1 MRTLCPMRI
10 ESVRSRLYRIP
21 PTVRWE
27 DSTHHVTAL
36 EYVVTEVTTDTGVVG
51 TGISYTTGVGGS
63 AIVALVDDYCAA
75 MLRGESPFAV
85 GRVWSLLEKQL
96 RRNGSGLVH
105 LALAALDTALW
116 DIVGKAVGQPLHRL
130 LGACHERVPVYG
142 SGIDLSLEEDALLD
156 QVEAMLA
163 AGFDWIKIKVGR
175 DDPEE
180 DAARVRAVR
189 GLLGPG
195 RRFCV
200 DANQAWT
207 VGDARRRAA
216 TLEAAGADLTW
227 LEEPLHPEDVRGHA
241 DLRRSTTLPIAV
253 GESIYSEAQFLRYL
267 EADAVDVV
275 QPDVCRV
282 GGFSGFVRVAALA
295 SAFHRPLA
303 PHYVAEL
310 TVGALCAV
318 PSALVLEWVRG
329 GTLTE
334 LGAIRQPLRIDGG
347 FAYPYEEAGHGVD
360 IDLDALAPYEVDSE
374 RLRQTD
380 TRVAK

>member
-1 MRTLCPMRI
+1 MRI

-21 PTVRWE
+21 PAVRWE

-36 EYVVTEVTTDTGVVG
+36 EYVVTEITTDAGIAG

-75 MLRGESPFAV
+75 MLRGESPFEV
-85 GRVWSLLEKQL
+85 GRVWSFLEKQL

-105 LALAALDTALW
+105 LALASIDTALW
-116 DIVGKAVGQPLHRL
+116 DIVGKAVDQPLHRL

-142 SGIDLSLEEDALLD
+142 SGIDLFLDETELLD
-156 QVEAMLA
+156 HVETMLA
-163 AGFDWIKIKVGR
+163 EGFDWIKIKVGR

-189 GLLGPG
+189 ALLGPD
-195 RRFCV
+195 RRLCV

-207 VGDARRRAA
+207 TADARRHAA
-216 TLEAAGADLTW
+216 ALEAAGADLAW

-241 DLRRSTTLPIAV
+241 DLRRTTSLPVAV
-253 GESIYSEAQFLRYL
+253 GESIYSEGQFLRYL

-282 GGFSGFVRVAALA
+282 GGFTGLVRVAGLA
-295 SAFHRPLA
+295 SAFHRQVA

-318 PSALVLEWVRG
+318 PNALVLEWVRG

-334 LGAIRQPLRIDGG
+334 LGAIRTPLRVDGG
-347 FAYPYEEAGHGVD
+347 FAYPYEQAGHGVD
-360 IDLDALAPYEVDSE
+360 VDLDALAPYEVDSE
-374 RLRQTD
+374 TLRRTD
-380 TRVAK
+380 TRAAK

>member
-1 MRTLCPMRI
+1 MRI
-10 ESVRSRLYRIP
+10 ESVQSRLYRIP

-36 EYVVTEVTTDTGVVG
+36 EYVVTEIATDTANVG

-105 LALAALDTALW
+105 LALASVDTALW

-130 LGACHERVPVYG
+130 LGACHGCVPVYG
-142 SGIDLSLEEDALLD
+142 SGIDLFLEENALLD
-156 QVEAMLA
+156 HVEAMLA
-163 AGFDWIKIKVGR
+163 LGFDWIKIKVGR

-189 GLLGPG
+189 ALLGPG
-195 RRFCV
+195 RRLCV

-207 VGDARRRAA
+207 VADARRHAA
-216 TLEAAGADLTW
+216 ALEAAGADLTW

-241 DLRRSTTLPIAV
+241 DLRRSTSVPIAV

-282 GGFSGFVRVAALA
+282 GGFTGFMRVAGLA
-295 SAFHRPLA
+295 SAFHRQVA

-310 TVGALCAV
+310 TVAALCSV
-318 PSALVLEWVRG
+318 PNALVLESVRG

-334 LGAIRQPLRIDGG
+334 LGAIRTPLRIEGG
-347 FAYPYEEAGHGVD
+347 FAYPYEGAGHGVD
-360 IDLDALAPYEVDSE
+360 VDLDALAPYEVDLE
-374 RLRQTD
+374 ALRQTD
-380 TRVAK
+380 TRAAK

>member
-1 MRTLCPMRI
+1 MRI

-36 EYVVTEVTTDTGVVG
+36 EYVVTEVTTDAGIAG

-63 AIVALVDDYCAA
+63 AIAALVDDYCAA
-75 MLRGESPFAV
+75 MLRGESPFEV
-85 GRVWSLLEKQL
+85 GRVWTFLEKQL

-105 LALAALDTALW
+105 LALAAIDTALW

-142 SGIDLSLEEDALLD
+142 SGIDLFLDETELLD
-156 QVEAMLA
+156 HVETMLA
-163 AGFDWIKIKVGR
+163 DGFDWVKIKVGR
-175 DDPEE
+175 DEPEE
-180 DAARVRAVR
+180 DVERVRAVR
-189 GLLGPG
+189 KLLGPG
-195 RRFCV
+195 RRLCV

-207 VGDARRRAA
+207 VAESRRRAPA
-216 TLEAAGADLTW
+216 LEAAGADLSW

-241 DLRRSTTLPIAV
+241 DLRRTTPLPIAV
-253 GESIYSEAQFLRYL
+253 GESIYSEAQFVRYL

-282 GGFSGFVRVAALA
+282 GGFTGLVRVSGLAA
-295 SAFHRPLA
+295 AFQRQVA
-303 PHYVAEL
+303 PHYLAEL

-318 PSALVLEWVRG
+318 PNALVLEWVRG

-334 LGAIRQPLRIDGG
+334 LGAIRRPLRIEEG
-347 FAYPYEEAGHGVD
+347 FAYPYEQAGHGVD
-360 IDLDALAPYEVDSE
+360 VDLDALAPYEVDSE
-374 RLRQTD
+374 MLRRTD
-380 TRVAK
+380 TRAAK

>member
-1 MRTLCPMRI
+1 MRI
-10 ESVRSRLYRIP
+10 ESVQSRLYRIP

-36 EYVVTEVTTDTGVVG
+36 EYVVTEITTDIGIVG

-75 MLRGESPFAV
+75 MLLGESPFAS
-85 GRVWSLLEKQL
+85 GRVWSFLEKQL

-105 LALAALDTALW
+105 LALAAVDTALW
-116 DIVGKAVGQPLHRL
+116 DIVGKAVGQPLHQL

-142 SGIDLSLEEDALLD
+142 SGIDLFFEQDALLD
-156 QVEAMLA
+156 HVETMLA
-163 AGFDWIKIKVGR
+163 DGFEWIKIKVGR

-189 GLLGPG
+189 KLLGRG
-195 RRFCV
+195 RRLCV

-207 VGDARRRAA
+207 VADARRRVP
-216 TLEAAGADLTW
+216 TLEAAGADLAW
-227 LEEPLHPEDVRGHA
+227 LEEPLHPDDVRGHA
-241 DLRRSTTLPIAV
+241 DLRRSTFLPIAV
-253 GESIYSEAQFLRYL
+253 GESIYSEVQFLRYL

-282 GGFSGFVRVAALA
+282 GGFTGLMRVAELA
-295 SAFHRPLA
+295 SVFHRHVA

-310 TVGALCAV
+310 TVGALCAI
-318 PSALVLEWVRG
+318 PNALVLEWVRG
-329 GTLTE
+329 GTLSE
-334 LGAIRQPLRIDGG
+334 LGAIRRPLRIDDG
-347 FAYPYEEAGHGVD
+347 FAYPYEQPGHGLD
-360 IDLDALAPYEVDSE
+360 IDFDALQPYQVDSE
-374 RLRQTD
+374 TLKQTD
-380 TRVAK
+380 TRAAK